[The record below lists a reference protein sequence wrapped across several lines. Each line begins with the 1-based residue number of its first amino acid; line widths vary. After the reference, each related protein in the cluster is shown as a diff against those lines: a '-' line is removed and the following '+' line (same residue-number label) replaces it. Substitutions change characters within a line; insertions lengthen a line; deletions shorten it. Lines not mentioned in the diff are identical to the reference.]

1 MKKVS
6 KGLCLVLALI
16 MSVAAV
22 GCGGTPAAS
31 ADIIGKDTTV
41 VSPETELIY
50 FGTHDYTA
58 PETDDKWLVK
68 NGTTEYKLVVPA
80 DTVEASDAEYHLMRE
95 EFLLF
100 FARATGITL
109 RVITDAELIQKEHN
123 ENQHYISLDK
133 TTLIK
138 SLEAQGKGIDYSLNE
153 VDYSGG
159 KIVTVDNNIYI
170 VGYTNRGT
178 LNTVYTFLDI
188 TFNWECYSAN
198 TIVMDEGLENLKLR
212 NYQVTDIPDVEYQPT
227 SGYEKA
233 KFVNVEF
240 SDWGYQY
247 DHPTEGGYYYGQ
259 RVRTFAAESLGAT
272 EIFDGA
278 PEDIDA
284 DEYLQLERPGGHNS
298 TGVVNQKK
306 WASIHPE
313 WYSTDGTQLCY
324 TARGN
329 KEKYDL
335 LVDYV
340 ARMIERQL
348 IEFPTAQ
355 YPHKRSCDITIQDN
369 NFFCEC
375 EGTTVIEDG
384 KEVHYPGCAEMTA
397 KYKNSGVVIRFF
409 NDVAEAVEA
418 WMLKEGNEA
427 YFRDNLEIRFYAY
440 LSCESPPAK
449 LNEDGEWVPIDESV
463 VMHKYTCVKYA
474 NINTDFQ
481 QSLFAE
487 DNKWAQ
493 DVFDGWKAV
502 ADGRIGY
509 FMYNYNTFCNGYFY
523 DGFDHYDTKGLNYY
537 LAGGRSYYYS
547 ENIHGD
553 VPAEWG
559 ALISYVN
566 AKLCYDSTLDS
577 GKLIDNW
584 FNACFG
590 NVAGIMKEMLRMMRV
605 WNHAQTVK
613 YGFYKKFSIYN
624 QVSTTFDWD
633 INVIMSWYNKT
644 LEALD
649 AIEYLKEVDIEEYDR
664 IKYNIE
670 LEAVCPM
677 FVIYSQGLTI
687 SEAQDKEF
695 KTRIRE
701 NLEKY
706 PEYRYVKFINRKPI
720 FVWLD
725 NN

>member
-1 MKKVS
+1 
-6 KGLCLVLALI
+6 
-16 MSVAAV
+16 
-22 GCGGTPAAS
+22 
-31 ADIIGKDTTV
+31 
-41 VSPETELIY
+41 
-50 FGTHDYTA
+50 
-58 PETDDKWLVK
+58 
-68 NGTTEYKLVVPA
+68 
-80 DTVEASDAEYHLMRE
+80 
-95 EFLLF
+95 
-100 FARATGITL
+100 
-109 RVITDAELIQKEHN
+109 
-123 ENQHYISLDK
+123 
-133 TTLIK
+133 
-138 SLEAQGKGIDYSLNE
+138 
-153 VDYSGG
+153 
-159 KIVTVDNNIYI
+159 
-170 VGYTNRGT
+170 
-178 LNTVYTFLDI
+178 
-188 TFNWECYSAN
+188 
-198 TIVMDEGLENLKLR
+198 MDEGIENLKLR

-227 SGYEKA
+227 SGYENST
-233 KFVNVEF
+233 FVNVEF
-240 SDWGYQY
+240 TEWGYRY
-247 DHPTEGGYYYGQ
+247 PHPTEGGYYYGQ
-259 RVRTFAAESLGAT
+259 RVRSFAAESLGVT
-272 EIFDGA
+272 EIFEGA

-284 DEYLQLERPGGHNS
+284 DEHLQLHKPGGHNS
-298 TGVVNQKK
+298 TEVVNKTK
-306 WASIHPE
+306 WQEVHPE
-313 WYSTDGTQLCY
+313 WFSTDGTQLCY

-335 LVDYV
+335 LVDAV

-348 IEFPTAQ
+348 IEYPTAQ

-375 EGTTVIEDG
+375 EGTDVIENG
-384 KEVHYPGCAEMTA
+384 KKVHYPGCAEMTA

-409 NDVAEAVEA
+409 NDVAEVVEK
-418 WMLKEGNEA
+418 WMLRDGNEA

-502 ADGRIGY
+502 ANGNIGY

-523 DGFDHYDTKGLNYY
+523 DCFDHYDTKGINYY

-553 VPAEWG
+553 VPTEWG

-590 NVAGIMKEMLRMMRV
+590 NAAGIMKEMLRMMRV
-605 WNHAQTVK
+605 WNHAQTIK

-624 QVSTTFDWD
+624 QVKTTFDWD
-633 INVIMSWYNKT
+633 PNVVMSWYNKT
-644 LEALD
+644 VEALE

-677 FVIYSQGLTI
+677 YMFYDLNLTM
-687 SEAQDKEF
+687 SAAQDQEF

-701 NLEKY
+701 NLTKY

-720 FVWLD
+720 FVWL
-725 NN
+725 NNV